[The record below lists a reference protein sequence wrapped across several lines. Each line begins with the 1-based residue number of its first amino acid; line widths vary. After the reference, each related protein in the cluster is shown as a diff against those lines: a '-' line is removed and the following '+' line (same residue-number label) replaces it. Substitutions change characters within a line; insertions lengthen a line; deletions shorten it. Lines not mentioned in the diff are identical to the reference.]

1 MAKRKGTSKLQ
12 LVRDAI
18 ATLGKDALPKAIQA
32 EVKTKNKRNLD
43 LNLISN
49 YKNIVL
55 KEGGAAGKK
64 TGKKKL
70 GRPKKVAAPAAAS
83 KNGKGGISIDEI
95 KAVKALA
102 DRIGAAK
109 LKELAAVLG

>member
-18 ATLGKDALPKAIQA
+18 ATLGKDAMPKAIQA
-32 EVKTKNKRNLD
+32 EVKSKNKRNLD

-64 TGKKKL
+64 PGKKKM
-70 GRPKKVAAPAAAS
+70 GRPKKAVAAS
-83 KNGKGGISIDEI
+83 NGKGGISIDEI

>member
-1 MAKRKGTSKLQ
+1 MAKRKGPSKLG
-12 LVRDAI
+12 LVREAI
-18 ATLGKDALPKAIQA
+18 ATLGKDAMPKAIQA
-32 EVKTKNKRNLD
+32 EVKTKHNRNLD

-55 KEGGAAGKK
+55 KEGGTAGKK
-64 TGKKKL
+64 PSKKKL
-70 GRPKKVAAPAAAS
+70 GRPKKAASPAA
-83 KNGKGGISIDEI
+83 NGKGGISIDEI